1 MKKDKAITKPKLAE
15 KSPKTGGRPM
25 VWNKL
30 KADWY
35 KKGLIHSSAPT
46 SILSVVLAR
55 ASGIN
60 SFLDVGAGCGT
71 LAIPLAKAGKVV
83 SVIEPSPHMVKLLE
97 EDAKK
102 QGLEINCITAAWEEV
117 AESAVVE
124 GHDAIICANVPGLL
138 KDGESFLRRADQL
151 AKKAVFLITGA
162 DPQADKFYYKELFPL
177 IFDREFSAREDYLK
191 TYKTLHS
198 IGIFA
203 NVEIIEYDF
212 DQPFDNI
219 EEATQFW
226 KEYMG
231 IVTEEH
237 DEKLRVFLTS
247 KLKKTDDGLLAEFHK
262 KSAVIWWNK

>member
-1 MKKDKAITKPKLAE
+1 
-15 KSPKTGGRPM
+15 M

-35 KKGLIHSSAPT
+35 KKGLIHSSAPA
-46 SILSVVLAR
+46 SILSVVLDR
-55 ASGIN
+55 GGDIK
-60 SFLDVGAGCGT
+60 SFLDVGAGCGS
-71 LAIPLAKAGKVV
+71 LAIPLAKAGKAVTA
-83 SVIEPSPHMVKLLE
+83 IEPSSHMAGLLK

-102 QGLEINCITAAWEEV
+102 QGLKINCITAAWEEV
-117 AESAVVE
+117 AESSEVK

-138 KDGESFLRRADQL
+138 KDGESFLKKANQL
-151 AKKAVFLITGA
+151 AEKAVFLITGA

-177 IFDREFSAREDYLK
+177 IFDREFNAREDYLK

-203 NVEIIEYDF
+203 NVEIIEYNF

-219 EEATQFW
+219 EEAIEFW

-237 DEKLRVFLTS
+237 DGKLREFLDT
-247 KLKKTDDGLLAEFHK
+247 KLKKTDNGLLAEFHK
-262 KSAVIWWNK
+262 KSAVIWWNKCDKLT